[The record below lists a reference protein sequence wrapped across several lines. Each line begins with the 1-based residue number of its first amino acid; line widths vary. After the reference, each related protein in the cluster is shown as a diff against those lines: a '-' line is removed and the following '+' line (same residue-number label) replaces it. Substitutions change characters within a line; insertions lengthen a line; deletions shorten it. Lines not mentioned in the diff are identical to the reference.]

1 MKTKIS
7 NSITKSYTE
16 GVFSKFQD
24 LAQGLSDASNGAE
37 KLHEGTTD
45 ARNGA
50 NQLADG
56 IDRLS
61 NGTWKLKEGSD
72 KLASSQ
78 SALTG
83 EQMS

>member
-24 LAQGLSDASNGAE
+24 LAQGLNDASDGAK

-45 ARNGA
+45 AKMG
-50 NQLADG
+50 QISL
-56 IDRLS
+56 
-61 NGTWKLKEGSD
+61 
-72 KLASSQ
+72 
-78 SALTG
+78 
-83 EQMS
+83 QMAFIV

>member
-45 ARNGA
+45 AKMERIS
-50 NQLADG
+50 LRMVL
-56 IDRLS
+56 IV
-61 NGTWKLKEGSD
+61 
-72 KLASSQ
+72 
-78 SALTG
+78 
-83 EQMS
+83 